1 VVFND
6 NLEIHTLELSKL
18 GEADGTELWD
28 WLKFI
33 DAETE
38 EEWTMV
44 AERSPQMKK
53 AVARLMELSA
63 NERNRLL
70 YEAREKEQR
79 DNRARE
85 RGARQDER
93 VAIAKNALQMKMS
106 VEDIIKLTGLTYDEV
121 EGLQA
126 SFF

>member
-1 VVFND
+1 
-6 NLEIHTLELSKL
+6 
-18 GEADGTELWD
+18 
-28 WLKFI
+28 
-33 DAETE
+33 
-38 EEWTMV
+38 
-44 AERSPQMKK
+44 MKK

-93 VAIAKNALQMKMS
+93 VAIAKNALKKKMS
-106 VEDIIKLTGLTYDEV
+106 LDDITDITGLSRDEV
-121 EGLQA
+121 ESLCGE
-126 SFF
+126 F

>member
-1 VVFND
+1 
-6 NLEIHTLELSKL
+6 
-18 GEADGTELWD
+18 
-28 WLKFI
+28 LKFI

-38 EEWTMV
+38 EELTVV

-93 VAIAKNALQMKMS
+93 IVIAKNALKKKMS
-106 VEDIIKLTGLTYDEV
+106 LDDITDITGLSRDEV
-121 EGLQA
+121 ESLC
-126 SFF
+126 SEF